1 MVLHQL
7 DGEVVSGMKKCTGSE
22 LAKKQGESSE
32 KSENANVDQAFFQ
45 LNCFLQLN
53 CD

>member
-7 DGEVVSGMKKCTGSE
+7 DGEVVSGMKKYPGSE
-22 LAKKQGESSE
+22 LAKKQGEPSG
-32 KSENANVDQAFFQ
+32 KSQDANVEWGFFQ